1 MFLSDASVKRPVFAT
16 VINVL
21 LIIFGVVAFTSL
33 PLREYPNI
41 EPPVVSVNT
50 NYPGANAEIIESQIT
65 QVIEERI
72 SGIDGIKTITSR
84 SREGSSRITIEFEG
98 NRDIDSAANDV
109 RERVQ
114 RVIRSLPEQVLPP
127 EVTKANADED
137 TVVWYNLRSEN
148 MTTLELTDFAN
159 RYLVDRLSVVDGV
172 ARVNI
177 GGERRYAMKLW
188 LDRNAMAARGIT
200 VTDIENRLRA
210 ENVELPAGNI
220 ESRDREFS
228 VRVSRSYLSPADFAN
243 LSIVSGSDGYLV
255 RLGEVARV
263 SLEAEDD
270 RSEFRGNGINM
281 IGLGIIRQSD
291 ANTLD
296 VVDNVNREVER
307 MRATLP
313 ASMILVPSYDSSI
326 FIRDSV
332 KEVYN
337 TLFIAMAMVVIVI
350 YLFLGNLRVTLIPAI
365 TVPVALLAS
374 YIVLYA
380 MGFSINLLTLLALV
394 LAIGLVVDDS
404 IVVLENIYRR
414 VEAGDPPLLA
424 AYRGAREVGF
434 AVVATTLVLISVFVP
449 LVFLEGNIGQLFTE
463 FAIALAAAVAFSSIT
478 ALTLSPMLCSK
489 ILKKK
494 EKSTGFSTFV
504 DRNFKKLEVRYE
516 NVVKKTITMPSM
528 AFALV
533 ILSAAAAYLLMD
545 RIGQEFV
552 PPEDRGNFFV
562 SVRAAEGAS
571 IESNLRNMDKVE
583 QVLLPYLDEGKIDRL
598 IVRTPGWGTS
608 AGIAI
613 VGTIPFSERDW
624 SSFELMAE
632 VREKLAEIPDVVAFA
647 NMRSG
652 IRGGGGS
659 RPIEFVLQGNTY
671 EELARYRD
679 IVIEKASENSGFLS
693 LDSDYDE
700 TVPQL
705 SVQINQERAADLGVS
720 IGDIGR
726 TLESMLGQRRVTRY
740 QDRGEEYNVILEGER
755 DDYRTPQ
762 AIDNIYV
769 RSQRT
774 GELVPMSNLVT
785 VTEGATARQ
794 LNRYNRM
801 RAVTITSDLADG
813 YSLGEALTYLENI
826 VAEHL
831 PDDVM
836 IDYKGQS
843 LLYQEGGSTIIFIF
857 ALALAITFLV
867 LAAQFESFV
876 HPFVIILTVP
886 LAVFGA
892 SAGLYLTGQT
902 INIYSQIGIVML
914 IGLAAKNGILIVE
927 FANQLRDAGMRF
939 EDALARASRLR
950 LRPII
955 MTAFTT
961 LMSALPLVLASGP
974 GAENRFVIGIV
985 IFSGVAFSAFM
996 TIFLV
1001 PALYMGL
1008 AKNTGSPKQLAREL
1022 EKLEEEYPDRRGE
1035 ADEIAEAIQET
1046 QAPEPKGA

>member
-1 MFLSDASVKRPVFAT
+1 MFLSDTSVKRPVFAT
-16 VINVL
+16 VINIL
-21 LIIFGVVAFTSL
+21 LIIFGVIAFSSL

-41 EPPVVSVNT
+41 DPPVVSIT
-50 NYPGANAEIIESQIT
+50 TSYPGANAEIIETQIT

-72 SGIDGIKTITSR
+72 SGVDGIKTISSNSR
-84 SREGSSRITIEFEG
+84 DGRSRITIEFDERR
-98 NRDIDSAANDV
+98 NIDSAANDI

-114 RVIRSLPEQVLPP
+114 RVLRSLPDQVDPP
-127 EVTKANADED
+127 EVTKANSDED

-148 MTTLELTDFAN
+148 MTVLELSDYAN
-159 RYLVDRLSVVDGV
+159 RYITDRLSVVDGV

-177 GGERRYAMKLW
+177 GGERRYAMKIW
-188 LDRNAMAARGIT
+188 LDRNAMAARNIT
-200 VTDIENRLRA
+200 ATDIENRLRA
-210 ENVELPAGNI
+210 ENVELPAGTI

-228 VRVSRSYLSPADFAN
+228 VRVSRSYLTPQDFQN
-243 LSIVSGSDGYLV
+243 LSIVSGEDGYLV

-263 SLEAEDD
+263 SLEAEND

-281 IGLGIIRQSD
+281 VGIGIIRQSD

-307 MRATLP
+307 IRQTLP
-313 ASMILVPSYDSSI
+313 ASMELAASYDSSV

-332 KEVYN
+332 QEVYN
-337 TLFIAMAMVVIVI
+337 TLFIAMSMVVLVI
-350 YLFLGNLRVTLIPAI
+350 YLFLGNVRVTLIPAI
-365 TVPVALLAS
+365 TVPVALMSS

-414 VEAGDPPLLA
+414 VEQGDPPLLA

-489 ILKKK
+489 ILKKQERK
-494 EKSTGFSTFV
+494 GFGKAIDNAFEKV
-504 DRNFKKLEVRYE
+504 ERRYE
-516 NVVKKTITMPSM
+516 SVVKKTISVPVM
-528 AFALV
+528 AFVVVLASGLG
-533 ILSAAAAYLLMD
+533 AWKLLGEV
-545 RIGQEFV
+545 GQEFV
-552 PPEDRGNFFV
+552 PQEDRGNFFIM
-562 SVRAAEGAS
+562 VRSAEGAS
-571 IESNLRNMDKVE
+571 FESNLANMHKIE
-583 QVLLPYLDEGKIDRL
+583 ALLLPYVDEGKVDRL
-598 IVRTPGWGTS
+598 IVRSPGWGNS

-613 VGTIPFSERDW
+613 VGAVPHSERDW
-624 SSFELMAE
+624 STFELMNE
-632 VREKLAEIPDVVAFA
+632 IRGKLEQVPDVVAFA

-659 RPIEFVLQGNTY
+659 RPVEFVLQGNTY
-671 EELARYRD
+671 EDLARYRD
-679 IVIEKASENSGFLS
+679 IVIEKASENPGFVQ

-705 SVQINQERAADLGVS
+705 LVRINHDRAADLGVS
-720 IGDIGR
+720 VGDIGR

-740 QDRGEEYNVILEGER
+740 QDRGEEYNVLLEGER
-755 DDYRTPQ
+755 EDYRSPQ
-762 AIDNIYV
+762 AIQNIYV

-774 GELVPMSNLVT
+774 GQLVPMSNLIT
-785 VTEGATARQ
+785 IEEGATASD

-801 RAVTITSDLADG
+801 RAITITANLADG
-813 YSLGEALTYLENI
+813 YALGDALSYLEDI

-831 PDDVM
+831 PDDVTY
-836 IDYKGQS
+836 DYKGQS
-843 LLYQEGGSTIIFIF
+843 LLYQEGGNTIIFIF
-857 ALALAITFLV
+857 ALALAIAFLV

-876 HPFVIILTVP
+876 HPFVILLTVP

-892 SAGLYLTGQT
+892 AFGLWVTGLT

-927 FANQLRDAGMRF
+927 FANQLRDAGMKF
-939 EDALARASRLR
+939 EDALVRASRLR

-961 LMSALPLVLASGP
+961 LMSSLPLVLASGP
-974 GAENRFVIGIV
+974 GAESRMVIGMV
-985 IFSGVAFSAFM
+985 IFFGVAFSAFM

-1008 AKNTGSPKQLAREL
+1008 AKHTGSPR
-1022 EKLEEEYPDRRGE
+1022 KLERQLEAMEEKYPDRRAE
-1035 ADEIAEAIQET
+1035 DDVLEQAQKEAEA
-1046 QAPEPKGA
+1046 KS

>member
-1 MFLSDASVKRPVFAT
+1 MLLSDVSVKRPVFAT
-16 VINVL
+16 VINIL
-21 LIIFGVVAFTSL
+21 LIIFGIVAFTSL

-41 EPPVVSVNT
+41 DPPVVSIT
-50 NYPGANAEIIESQIT
+50 TAYPGANAEIIETQIT

-72 SGIDGIKTITSR
+72 SGIDGIKTISSNSR
-84 SREGSSRITIEFEG
+84 DGRSRITIEFEQS
-98 NRDIDSAANDV
+98 RDIDSAANDV

-114 RVIRSLPEQVLPP
+114 RVMRSLPEQVDPP
-127 EVTKANADED
+127 EVTKANSDED

-148 MTTLELTDFAN
+148 MTTLELTDYAS
-159 RYLVDRLSVVDGV
+159 RYIVDRLSVVDGV

-188 LDRNAMAARGIT
+188 LDRNAMAARNIT
-200 VTDIENRLRA
+200 VSDIESRLRA
-210 ENVELPAGNI
+210 ENVELPAGTI
-220 ESRDREFS
+220 ESTDREFS
-228 VRVSRSYLSPADFAN
+228 VRVSRSFLSPSDFAN
-243 LSIVSGSDGYLV
+243 MTIASGADGYLV

-263 SLEAEDD
+263 SLEAEND
-270 RSEFRGNGINM
+270 RTEFRGNGINM
-281 IGLGIIRQSD
+281 VGIGIIRQSN

-307 MRATLP
+307 IRATLP
-313 ASMILVPSYDSSI
+313 ASMQLVPSYDSSI
-326 FIRDSV
+326 FIRESIN
-332 KEVYN
+332 EVYN
-337 TLFIAMAMVVIVI
+337 TLFIAMAMVIIVI
-350 YLFLGNLRVTLIPAI
+350 YLFLGNLRVTLIPAV
-365 TVPVALLAS
+365 TVPVALLSS
-374 YIVLYA
+374 YIVLSA

-414 VEAGDPPLLA
+414 VEQGDPPLLA

-449 LVFLEGNIGQLFTE
+449 LIFLEGNIGMLFTE

-489 ILKKK
+489 ILKKQERSSRFGQAIDRGFARLEASY
-494 EKSTGFSTFV
+494 EKW
-504 DRNFKKLEVRYE
+504 VR
-516 NVVKKTITMPSM
+516 KTISVPVI
-528 AFALV
+528 AFVVVVLAGAG
-533 ILSAAAAYLLMD
+533 SYLLLD
-545 RIGQEFV
+545 RLGQEFV

-562 SVRAAEGAS
+562 MVRAAEGAS
-571 IESNLRNMDKVE
+571 HESNSRNMRLVE
-583 QVLLPYLDEGKIDRL
+583 DILLPYIDEGKVERL
-598 IVRTPGWGTS
+598 IVRTPGWGNS

-613 VGTIPFSERDW
+613 VGTVPFSERDW
-624 SSFELMAE
+624 SSFELLNE
-632 VREKLAEIPDVVAFA
+632 VRQRLEEVPDVIAFA

-659 RPIEFVLQGNTY
+659 RPVEFVLQGNTF
-671 EELARYRD
+671 EDLARYRD
-679 IVIEKASENSGFLS
+679 ILLERAHENPGLVQ
-693 LDSDYDE
+693 LDSDYRE

-705 SVQINQERAADLGVS
+705 RIRIDQSRAADLGVS
-720 IGDIGR
+720 VGDIGR
-726 TLESMLGQRRVTRY
+726 TLESMLGSRRVTTF
-740 QDRGEEYNVILEGER
+740 QDAGEEYNVILEGER
-755 DDYRTPQ
+755 EDYRTPQ

-774 GELVPMSNLVT
+774 NQLVPMSNLVT
-785 VTEGATARQ
+785 VEEGATAAD

-801 RAVTITSDLADG
+801 RAITITANLADG
-813 YSLGEALTYLENI
+813 YSLGEALAYLENI
-826 VAEHL
+826 VLTEL
-831 PDDVM
+831 PEDVTF
-836 IDYKGQS
+836 DYKGQS

-886 LAVFGA
+886 LAIFGA
-892 SAGLYLTGQT
+892 AFGLYATGQT

-927 FANQLRDAGMRF
+927 FANQLRDAGMKF

-950 LRPII
+950 LRPIV

-961 LMSALPLVLASGP
+961 IMSSLPLVLASGP
-974 GAENRFVIGIV
+974 GAESRMVIGIV
-985 IFSGVAFSAFM
+985 IFAGVAFSAFL

-1008 AKNTGSPKQLAREL
+1008 AKNTTSPKALAREL
-1022 EKLEEEYPDRRGE
+1022 EKLEKAYPDRR
-1035 ADEIAEAIQET
+1035 AEDDLLA
-1046 QAPEPKGA
+1046 QAQAVKD